1 MTASRRGRRPARRS
15 GGFWGGL
22 KDILIIIVVAVVV
35 SFVIRT
41 FFFRA
46 FLIPS
51 GSMENTLQ
59 INDRIFVNLIVDSQD
74 QLKRGDVV
82 VFEDHEWWLPPS
94 VAKSSAV
101 FQALEFVGLY
111 PSNAEQHMVKLIIGM
126 QGDHVT
132 VDPKSHQL
140 VINDTAMDESYS
152 AEDIVGSDIE
162 FYVTV
167 PDGKL
172 WVMGD

>member
-1 MTASRRGRRPARRS
+1 MTAARRGRGPARSS
-15 GGFWGGL
+15 GGFWNSV
-22 KDILIIIVVAVVV
+22 KDILIIIVVAVVI

-59 INDRIFVNLIVDSQD
+59 INDRIFVNLIVDEED

-82 VFEDHEWWLPPS
+82 VFEDHEGWLPPS
-94 VAKSSAV
+94 DSKPNPV

-111 PSNAEQHMVKLIIGM
+111 RSEEHTSELQSRF
-126 QGDHVT
+126 D
-132 VDPKSHQL
+132 L
-140 VINDTAMDESYS
+140 VCRLLLEKKKRRSVQS
-152 AEDIVGSDIE
+152 RSVRS
-162 FYVTV
+162 
-167 PDGKL
+167 
-172 WVMGD
+172 